1 MDINYDEL
9 FGIESAAPEAEE
21 TPAEPAEE
29 TQEQPAQEQP
39 VEEQAGQPEE
49 QGGGNPPVPQEMSKE
64 ERARQA
70 EGRRIRERE
79 ARAREEGRAEGR
91 AAERAHVSEIV
102 KRMGWTNPSTQKP
115 ITNYDEWEAYDRELT
130 KSRFDAGNPTES
142 DVRMV
147 VQEEIAKAA
156 APRRAEP
163 QAEPT
168 GDPRISPM
176 ADPRIQAE
184 LAQLSAMDPDVKDLQ
199 SILTG
204 PYGDKFRGYV
214 AKGLSFV
221 ESYKLAAEEKLSQRR
236 TGQAAEAARIK
247 AASKDHLSATGARG
261 QGALSVPADEMA
273 LFRELMPDASAEEIQ
288 RYYNADR
295 KRYGPK

>member
-39 VEEQAGQPEE
+39 VEEPAGQPEE
-49 QGGGNPPVPQEMSKE
+49 QGEGNPPVPQEMSKE

-79 ARAREEGRAEGR
+79 ARAREEGRA
-91 AAERAHVSEIV
+91 AERAHFSEIV

-115 ITNYDEWEAYDRELT
+115 ITTVDEFEAYDRELT

-147 VQEEIAKAA
+147 VQEEIAKSA

-176 ADPRIQAE
+176 EDQLIQAE

-273 LFRELMPDASAEEIQ
+273 LFRELLPDAKPEEIQ
-288 RYYNADR
+288 AYYNQDR

>member
-9 FGIESAAPEAEE
+9 FGIESAATEAEE

-29 TQEQPAQEQP
+29 TQEQPAQEQH
-39 VEEQAGQPEE
+39 VEEPAGQPEE
-49 QGGGNPPVPQEMSKE
+49 QGEGSPPVPQEMSKE

-79 ARAREEGRAEGR
+79 ARAREEGRA
-91 AAERAHVSEIV
+91 AERAHFSEIV

-115 ITNYDEWEAYDRELT
+115 ITTVDEFEAYDRELT

-147 VQEEIAKAA
+147 VQDEIAKSA

-168 GDPRISPM
+168 GAPRISPM
-176 ADPRIQAE
+176 EDQLIQAE

-273 LFRELMPDASAEEIQ
+273 LFRELLPDAKPEEIQ
-288 RYYNADR
+288 AYYNQDR

>member
-29 TQEQPAQEQP
+29 TQEQPAQEQL
-39 VEEQAGQPEE
+39 VEEPAGQPEE
-49 QGGGNPPVPQEMSKE
+49 QGEGNPPVPQEMSKE

-79 ARAREEGRAEGR
+79 ARAREEGRA
-91 AAERAHVSEIV
+91 AERAHFSEIV

-115 ITNYDEWEAYDRELT
+115 ITTVDEFEAYDRELT

-142 DVRMV
+142 DVRVV

-163 QAEPT
+163 QA
-168 GDPRISPM
+168 SPM

-273 LFRELMPDASAEEIQ
+273 LFRELLPDAKPEEIQ
-288 RYYNADR
+288 AYYNQDR